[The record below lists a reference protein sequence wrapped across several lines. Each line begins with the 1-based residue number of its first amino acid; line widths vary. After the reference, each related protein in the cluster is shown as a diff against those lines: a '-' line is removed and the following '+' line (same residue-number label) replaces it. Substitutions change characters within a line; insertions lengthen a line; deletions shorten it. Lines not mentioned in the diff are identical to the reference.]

1 MDERRRD
8 GAHRA
13 HPGAAQLEEAVGR
26 FAARHAAVDQTRGSF
41 DALADG
47 TLPKWWDDLVAQGFH
62 AVHLPDAVG
71 GQGGSLVDAACVI
84 EAAAT
89 ALLPGPLLPTV
100 ITGAV
105 ALSVGDN
112 VPAADKLL
120 SDLAAGGT
128 ATVALPETGNLR
140 ATATDGGWRV
150 TGSSG
155 DVLGVCS
162 AGVILAAA
170 KRDDDETL
178 WFVVDPAVASV
189 EVARVMA
196 PTSPSTSGSCI
207 STATTYRMRW
217 CSTVSTTMRR
227 GTSPSRCRHALL
239 PEHCDGP
246 WMR

>member
-1 MDERRRD
+1 MPIGLTPEQL
-8 GAHRA
+8 
-13 HPGAAQLEEAVGR
+13 QLEEAVGR

-105 ALSVGDN
+105 VLSVGDN

-128 ATVALPETGNLR
+128 ATVVLPGHR
-140 ATATDGGWRV
+140 RPARDRHRRWMAGHRIVGRRPR
-150 TGSSG
+150 G
-155 DVLGVCS
+155 VLGRC
-162 AGVILAAA
+162 
-170 KRDDDETL
+170 
-178 WFVVDPAVASV
+178 DPGGR
-189 EVARVMA
+189 EAR
-196 PTSPSTSGSCI
+196 
-207 STATTYRMRW
+207 R
-217 CSTVSTTMRR
+217 
-227 GTSPSRCRHALL
+227 
-239 PEHCDGP
+239 
-246 WMR
+246 